1 MLRIYR
7 NLTAAELRQILKEL
21 AKEKGPNGE
30 SIFQGY
36 ASLVVCLL
44 SHGGLGTV
52 LGVDDQPVNVLEL
65 QWTFNSDSCPDLND
79 KPKIFIIQACQGEI
93 GQRMIPASIKDEDVR
108 GNSNTFSLLLKS
120 GIG

>member
-1 MLRIYR
+1 MRLHR
-7 NLTAAELRQILKEL
+7 NLTAEELRQTLLNL
-21 AKEKGPNGE
+21 ARDTNFK
-30 SIFQGY
+30 GY